1 VRRELVLK
9 EIRLFFRD
17 TTQWSQLILLG
28 VLVLVYVFNIKFL
41 PLRGDGMTFFL
52 MNVVPFLNLV
62 LAGFVLASV
71 AARFIFPG
79 VSLEGRT
86 FWLLRSSPMSMR
98 ELLWSKFWVGTL
110 PLLVLALAIVG
121 VTDVLLQVTPFMMIV
136 SIFTITFMTLAVAGL
151 ALGFGTVFPQFD
163 TENAAQIPTS
173 FGGLIFMMS
182 SIALIGLVIVLE
194 ARPVYTYL
202 SAQAFGEAT
211 DPLEMVLGF
220 GLAVVVCG
228 VATLV
233 PIETAVRRLERG
245 ES

>member
-1 VRRELVLK
+1 M
-9 EIRLFFRD
+9 
-17 TTQWSQLILLG
+17 
-28 VLVLVYVFNIKFL
+28 FNIKFL
-41 PLRGDGMTFFL
+41 PLRGEGMTFFL
-52 MNVVPFLNLV
+52 QNVVPFLNLG

-110 PLLVLALAIVG
+110 PLLVLAIGIVG

-136 SIFTITFMTLAVAGL
+136 SIGTITFVTLAVAGL
-151 ALGFGTVFPQFD
+151 ALGFGTMFPQFE

-173 FGGLIFMMS
+173 FGGLVFMMS

-194 ARPVYTYL
+194 ARPVYSI
-202 SAQAFGEAT
+202 SA
-211 DPLEMVLGF
+211 P
-220 GLAVVVCG
+220 
-228 VATLV
+228 
-233 PIETAVRRLERG
+233 RRSASRV
-245 ES
+245 SPWR